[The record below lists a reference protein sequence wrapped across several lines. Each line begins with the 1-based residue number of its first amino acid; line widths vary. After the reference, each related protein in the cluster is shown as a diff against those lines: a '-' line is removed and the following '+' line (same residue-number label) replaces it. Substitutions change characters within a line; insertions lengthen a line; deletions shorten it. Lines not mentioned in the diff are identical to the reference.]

1 MDTKLEHSLVKGCLR
16 IRLTGTWT
24 AERADQI
31 ITDIFSIWEKYQKPL
46 LIDVRDLEDTPSIFR
61 DYQEVGKFV
70 SAGFRQV
77 GRIAVLDYPQRREA
91 NDFLETSAQNQG
103 ITIVFFY
110 TNEEEAIA
118 WLHPEEEK

>member
-70 SAGFRQV
+70 SAGFRRV

-91 NDFLETSAQNQG
+91 NDFLETAAQNQG
-103 ITIVFFY
+103 MRFVFFY
-110 TNEEEAIA
+110 SSEEDAIA
-118 WLHPEEEK
+118 WLLPEEDK